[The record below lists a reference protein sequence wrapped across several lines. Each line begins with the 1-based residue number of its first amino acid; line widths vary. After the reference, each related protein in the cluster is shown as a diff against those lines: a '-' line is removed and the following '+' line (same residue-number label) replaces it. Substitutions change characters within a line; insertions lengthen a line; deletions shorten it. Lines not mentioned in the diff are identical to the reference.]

1 MNTTDK
7 IMAMAEAYADASFT
21 QGLEQRTEDPAPEQR
36 RQALR
41 AEIEALVLDAE
52 RYRFIRDAGRSE
64 CISYEIRT
72 YAMETLDG
80 YVDAAIEDEAAMQE
94 KQS

>member
-1 MNTTDK
+1 
-7 IMAMAEAYADASFT
+7 MAMAIDYADWQAAKGFSHPAT
-21 QGLEQRTEDPAPEQR
+21 TEA

-41 AEIEALVLDAE
+41 EAIEALVRDAE

-64 CISYEIRT
+64 CIEYEIRT
-72 YAMETLDG
+72 YAMETLDE
-80 YVDAAIEDEAAMQE
+80 YVDVAIEDEAAMQE